1 MEAIILPNPVGVSS
15 PETNL
20 PMTPLQGRPFLS
32 YQLEYWG
39 KQGVDRFIIPISA
52 SQGFIREYFGKQF
65 RGKEVSY
72 IHLKRDLGDGG
83 ALLLA
88 LSQAI
93 DDTVLVING
102 NYFAETDLKALK
114 KAHTSKGAEMTL
126 VVSPKKKKTELGWI
140 EMDKGGRVSKLGGS
154 EYVNMGVALVDK
166 AALSTEIPFERG
178 DALTLEETLFPYLIK
193 KGDALY
199 AHKTNGTAVD
209 ISDAAGSKEVEA
221 LILSLS
227 PKAA

>member
-1 MEAIILPNPVGVSS
+1 MEAIILPNPIGVSS

-39 KQGVDRFIIPISA
+39 KQGVDRFIVPLSA

-72 IHLKRDLGDGG
+72 IQLNRDFGDGG

-88 LSQAI
+88 LSQAL
-93 DDTVLVING
+93 DETVLVING

-114 KAHTSKGAEMTL
+114 KAHK
-126 VVSPKKKKTELGWI
+126 I
-140 EMDKGGRVSKLGGS
+140 GR
-154 EYVNMGVALVDK
+154 
-166 AALSTEIPFERG
+166 
-178 DALTLEETLFPYLIK
+178 
-193 KGDALY
+193 
-199 AHKTNGTAVD
+199 AHV
-209 ISDAAGSKEVEA
+209 
-221 LILSLS
+221 
-227 PKAA
+227 